1 MEIYS
6 LYTILGL
13 FIATTTAANLTDI
26 ESAQNETTDEEPA
39 ISASTAINA
48 LRSELMKLRRKVSTN
63 EGKISTNTAKIST
76 NTGKISTNTG
86 KISTNTGKISTN
98 TGKISTNTGKISTH
112 TGQISSNS
120 GSIRSNS
127 GRISSNSGSINT
139 NAGNIN
145 AKLNKASFNTGG
157 IRLVDSFGNI
167 NYRGGRL
174 EIRRNNVWGT
184 VCDDGSGEGNT
195 QADHHIGEVVCHML
209 GFRRA
214 DGYTTNK
221 SFYGNVNVPEK
232 TWLDNV
238 KCTGNEET
246 IYECAHKGWG
256 EEDCNHNEDVGVY
269 CN

>member
-6 LYTILGL
+6 LYTFLGL

-63 EGKISTNTAKIST
+63 EGKISTNT
-76 NTGKISTNTG
+76 
-86 KISTNTGKISTN
+86 GKISTN

-139 NAGNIN
+139 NAANIN

-157 IRLVDSFGNI
+157 IRLVDSSGNI
-167 NYRGGRL
+167 NYRAGRL
-174 EIRRNNVWGT
+174 EIRRGINEWGT

-195 QADHHIGEVVCHML
+195 QGDHHIGEVVCHML
-209 GFRRA
+209 GFKRA
-214 DGYTTNK
+214 DGYTTSK
-221 SFYGNVNVPEK
+221 SSYGQVNVPSK

-246 IYECAHKGWG
+246 IYECTHADWG
-256 EEDCNHNEDVGVY
+256 TENCDHSEDVGVY
-269 CN
+269 CL

>member
-63 EGKISTNTAKIST
+63 EGKISTI
-76 NTGKISTNTG
+76 TGKIST
-86 KISTNTGKISTN
+86 I
-98 TGKISTNTGKISTH
+98 TGKISTH
-112 TGQISSNS
+112 TGQISSNSGSIRSNS

-145 AKLNKASFNTGG
+145 KKLNKASFNIGG
-157 IRLVDSFGNI
+157 IRLVDHSGNI
-167 NYRGGRL
+167 NYLGGRL
-174 EIRRNNVWGT
+174 EIRRSGVWGT
-184 VCDDGSGEGNT
+184 VCDDGIT
-195 QADHHIGEVVCHML
+195 QGYHPIGQVVCHML
-209 GFRRA
+209 GFKRA
-214 DGYTTNK
+214 RGYTYIK
-221 SFYGNVNVPEK
+221 SWYGKVNVPSK

-238 KCTGNEET
+238 KCTGQEET
-246 IYECAHKGWG
+246 IYECSHRGWG
-256 EEDCNHNEDVGVY
+256 TEDCDHDEDVGVY
-269 CN
+269 CQ

>member
-26 ESAQNETTDEEPA
+26 ESAQNGTTDEEPA

-63 EGKISTNTAKIST
+63 E
-76 NTGKISTNTG
+76 G

-127 GRISSNSGSINT
+127 GRISSNSGRISSNSGSINT

-145 AKLNKASFNTGG
+145 KKLNKASFNIGG
-157 IRLVDSFGNI
+157 IRLVDHSGNI
-167 NYRGGRL
+167 NYQGGRL
-174 EIRRNNVWGT
+174 EIRHEGVWGT
-184 VCDDGSGEGNT
+184 VCDDGIT
-195 QADHHIGEVVCHML
+195 QGYHPIGQVVCHML
-209 GFRRA
+209 GFERA
-214 DGYTTNK
+214 RGYTVSK
-221 SFYGNVNVPEK
+221 SYYGKVNVPEK

-246 IYECAHKGWG
+246 IYECSHRGWG
-256 EEDCNHNEDVGVY
+256 TEDCTHDEDVGVY
-269 CN
+269 CY

>member
-63 EGKISTNTAKIST
+63 EE
-76 NTGKISTNTG
+76 

-120 GSIRSNS
+120 GSI
-127 GRISSNSGSINT
+127 NT

-145 AKLNKASFNTGG
+145 KKLNKASFNTGG
-157 IRLVDSFGNI
+157 IRLVDSSGNI
-167 NYRGGRL
+167 NYRAGRL
-174 EIRRNNVWGT
+174 EIRRDNVWGT

-209 GFRRA
+209 GFKRA
-214 DGYTTNK
+214 DGYTTSK
-221 SFYGNVNVPEK
+221 SSYGQVNVPSK

-246 IYECAHKGWG
+246 IYECTHAGWG
-256 EEDCNHNEDVGVY
+256 TENCDHSEDVGVY
-269 CN
+269 CL

>member
-63 EGKISTNTAKIST
+63 EE
-76 NTGKISTNTG
+76 

-120 GSIRSNS
+120 GSI
-127 GRISSNSGSINT
+127 NT

-145 AKLNKASFNTGG
+145 KKLNKASFNTGG
-157 IRLVDSFGNI
+157 IRLVDSSGNI
-167 NYRGGRL
+167 NYRAGRL
-174 EIRRNNVWGT
+174 EIRRDNVWGT

-209 GFRRA
+209 GFKRA
-214 DGYTTNK
+214 DGYTTSK
-221 SFYGNVNVPEK
+221 SSYGQVNVPSK

-246 IYECAHKGWG
+246 IYECTHAGWG
-256 EEDCNHNEDVGVY
+256 TENCDHSEDVGVY
-269 CN
+269 CR

>member
-1 MEIYS
+1 MKIYS
-6 LYTILGL
+6 LYTFLGL

-26 ESAQNETTDEEPA
+26 ESAQNGTTDEEPA

-63 EGKISTNTAKIST
+63 EEKIST

-86 KISTNTGKISTN
+86 KISA
-98 TGKISTNTGKISTH
+98 NTGKISTH

-120 GSIRSNS
+120 GSI
-127 GRISSNSGSINT
+127 NT

-145 AKLNKASFNTGG
+145 KKLNKASFNTGG
-157 IRLVDSFGNI
+157 IRLVDSYGNI

-174 EIRRNNVWGT
+174 EILYSYEWGT

-195 QADHHIGEVVCHML
+195 QGDHHIGEVVCHML
-209 GFRRA
+209 GFKRA
-214 DGYTTNK
+214 DGYTTSK
-221 SFYGNVNVPEK
+221 SSYGQVNVPSK
-232 TWLDNV
+232 IWLDNV

-246 IYECAHKGWG
+246 IYECPHDSGT
-256 EEDCNHNEDVGVY
+256 EDCTHDEDVGVY
-269 CN
+269 CY

>member
-63 EGKISTNTAKIST
+63 EGKISTI
-76 NTGKISTNTG
+76 TGKIST
-86 KISTNTGKISTN
+86 I
-98 TGKISTNTGKISTH
+98 TGKISTH

-127 GRISSNSGSINT
+127 GRISSNSGGIST
-139 NAGNIN
+139 NAGNIDK
-145 AKLNKASFNTGG
+145 KLDKASFNTGG
-157 IRLVDSFGNI
+157 IRLVDGSGNI
-167 NYRGGRL
+167 NYRAGRL
-174 EIRRNNVWGT
+174 EIRRDSVWGT

-195 QADHHIGEVVCHML
+195 QGDHHIGQVVCHML
-209 GFRRA
+209 GFERA
-214 DGYTTNK
+214 RGYTYSK
-221 SFYGNVNVPEK
+221 SWYGKVNVPSK

-238 KCTGNEET
+238 KCTGQEET
-246 IYECAHKGWG
+246 IYECSHRGWG
-256 EEDCNHNEDVGVY
+256 TEDCDHDEDVGVY
-269 CN
+269 CQ